1 MQEATRLFMYGKI
14 HRCRVTEANLDYVGS
29 ITIDPLLLEATGIL
43 PYTQIDVVNI
53 SNGNRLQTY
62 VIPGTKG
69 AGEICLNGAAAHLFH
84 KGDLAII
91 MAYEHCPISQLV
103 GRKSKAVMVDDNN
116 QITEVITYET
126 PSIEQLA
133 AGKVPSRAH
142 ERYSERNLAH

>member
-29 ITIDPLLLEATGIL
+29 ITIDPLLLEASGIL

-53 SNGNRLQTY
+53 TNGNRLQTY

-69 AGEICLNGAAAHLFH
+69 AGEICLNGAAAHLFN
-84 KGDLAII
+84 KGDLAIL
-91 MAYEHCPISQLV
+91 MAYEQCPVSQLV

-116 QITEVITYET
+116 QITEIFTYET
-126 PSIEQLA
+126 PSMEQLA
-133 AGKVPSRAH
+133 AGEVPSRAH
-142 ERYSERNLAH
+142 ERYSEKILAH